1 MHEYSAFELF
11 LKNNA
16 VWMMALALMVSVD
29 SVIKNIYYN
38 WKYKKKADQF
48 FNCAMVVGVITL
60 FCGGIALGA
69 FLAEGMMVVFGI
81 FYGAWVVTLI
91 VCISVYSATKSR
103 CKGDSPTVEVDVTQ
117 RELEKR
123 IEKAKKN
130 MRMR

>member
-16 VWMMALALMVSVD
+16 IWMMALALMVSVD
-29 SVIKNIYYN
+29 SIIKNIYYN
-38 WKYKKKADQF
+38 WKYKKEADQF
-48 FNCAMVVGVITL
+48 FNCAVVIGVITL

-69 FLAEGMMVVFGI
+69 FSVEGMAVVFGI
-81 FYGAWVVTLI
+81 FYGVWVVTLI

-103 CKGDSPTVEVDVTQ
+103 CKRSSPTVQLDATQ
-117 RELEKR
+117 RELKKS

-130 MRMR
+130 MGMR